1 MASKKSTKRREEEKK
16 RAQLR
21 AQEQQRRQKQA
32 KPSMTPS
39 DLVTGFSA
47 DMLAIM
53 QHFQGARMHVKQR
66 ITQAEMMK
74 EQNPERFNTLRIDAF
89 KNLGTRMDELQKQID
104 GIAGLVGTLEDLQTM
119 HDKMIFVS
127 QNFGSMTE
135 MQISLDSFM
144 RELQDIDTTFNK
156 TLVELLTPEAVTDPN
171 VGLEF
176 PTAGA
181 EEDLTQLIRLFG
193 IRRPDSDTET
203 CIAFGVESVTFDAVP
218 RAEYKPVEDI
228 VLITKTLVIEEGQD
242 SRFPED
248 ATRRY
253 VTMRLADALYE
264 GIISEVDRTSEVDI
278 PVTESEA
285 QAIMTEQTTP
295 PIQDA
300 EMKSVEDNTSAQ

>member
-16 RAQLR
+16 RAQMR

-53 QHFQGARMHVKQR
+53 QHFQSARMHVKQR

-104 GIAGLVGTLEDLQTM
+104 AIAGLVGTLEDLQTM

-144 RELQDIDTTFNK
+144 RELQDIDATFNK
-156 TLVELLTPEAVTDPN
+156 TLVELITPEAVTDPN

-176 PTAGA
+176 PTTG
-181 EEDLTQLIRLFG
+181 
-193 IRRPDSDTET
+193 
-203 CIAFGVESVTFDAVP
+203 
-218 RAEYKPVEDI
+218 
-228 VLITKTLVIEEGQD
+228 
-242 SRFPED
+242 
-248 ATRRY
+248 
-253 VTMRLADALYE
+253 
-264 GIISEVDRTSEVDI
+264 SEVDRTSEVDI

-285 QAIMTEQTTP
+285 QAIMAEQTTP

>member
-16 RAQLR
+16 RAQMR

-156 TLVELLTPEAVTDPN
+156 TLVELLTPEAMTDPN
-171 VGLEF
+171 AGLEF

-181 EEDLTQLIRLFG
+181 
-193 IRRPDSDTET
+193 
-203 CIAFGVESVTFDAVP
+203 
-218 RAEYKPVEDI
+218 
-228 VLITKTLVIEEGQD
+228 
-242 SRFPED
+242 
-248 ATRRY
+248 
-253 VTMRLADALYE
+253 
-264 GIISEVDRTSEVDI
+264 EVDRTSEVDI

-285 QAIMTEQTTP
+285 QAIMAEQTIP

-300 EMKSVEDNTSAQ
+300 ERKSVEDNTSAQ

>member
-16 RAQLR
+16 RAQMR

-53 QHFQGARMHVKQR
+53 QHFQSARMHVKQR

-89 KNLGTRMDELQKQID
+89 KNLGTRMEELQKQID
-104 GIAGLVGTLEDLQTM
+104 AIAGLVGTLEDLQTM

-156 TLVELLTPEAVTDPN
+156 TLVELITPEAVTDPN

-176 PTAGA
+176 PTTG
-181 EEDLTQLIRLFG
+181 
-193 IRRPDSDTET
+193 
-203 CIAFGVESVTFDAVP
+203 
-218 RAEYKPVEDI
+218 
-228 VLITKTLVIEEGQD
+228 
-242 SRFPED
+242 
-248 ATRRY
+248 
-253 VTMRLADALYE
+253 
-264 GIISEVDRTSEVDI
+264 SEVDRTSEVDI

-285 QAIMTEQTTP
+285 QAIMAEQTTP